1 MISRILKWSIFLVI
15 ATGLTALALNDNGQV
30 SMVWHDWVVETSLTF
45 ALAVAVI
52 GFGSLYLLM
61 RLVINF
67 WHFPAY
73 WRNRRQLKRYSKAEN
88 SMAKGMIALEYG
100 DWQLAEKQLIKMA
113 KHSDSGLVHY
123 LTAAKMA
130 HNQQAFSRRDQY
142 LAEARQR
149 FPSDSVTI
157 GLVEARL
164 LMDSEPDVSLVIL
177 NELHQQSPK
186 NKTILAEYAHLLVK
200 QQYWARLEEILG
212 EVKKFKALDKTEIQ
226 GLEVQLLAGKVARAE
241 NPEVLEKLW
250 QSLSGRQQLK
260 PTILAEFVE
269 QRMGWGKEQGLAD
282 LIAKGLSK
290 QWDDRLVYQYGRIEL
305 GPAYERLKKAE
316 KWLSG
321 HTDNPV
327 LLLTLGRLACM
338 SQLWGQA
345 RHYFQE
351 SLKFQPELETFHAL
365 AKCYESEGL
374 EAQAALTY
382 KEAIL
387 QLEKKA

>member
-30 SMVWHDWVVETSLTF
+30 SMVWQDWVIETSLTF
-45 ALAVAVI
+45 ALAAAVI

-61 RLVINF
+61 RLVINL

-164 LMDSEPDVSLVIL
+164 LKDSEPDVSLVIL
-177 NELHQQSPK
+177 SELHQQSPK
-186 NKTILAEYAHLLVK
+186 NKTILAEYAHLLL
-200 QQYWARLEEILG
+200 QQHYWARLEDILG
-212 EVKKFKALDKTEIQ
+212 EVKKFKALDKAEIQ
-226 GLEVQLLAGKVARAE
+226 ALEVQLLAGKVARAE

-250 QSLSGRQQLK
+250 QSLSGRQQLN
-260 PTILAEFVE
+260 PAILAEFVE

-282 LIAKGLSK
+282 LIAKSLSK

-316 KWLSG
+316 KWLSS
-321 HTDNPV
+321 HADNPV

-351 SLKFQPELETFHAL
+351 SLKLRPELETFHAL

>member
-30 SMVWHDWVVETSLTF
+30 SMVWHDWVIETSLTF
-45 ALAVAVI
+45 ALAAAVI
-52 GFGSLYLLM
+52 GFGALYLLM
-61 RLVINF
+61 RLVINL

-73 WRNRRQLKRYSKAEN
+73 WRNRRQLKRYSKAES

-100 DWQLAEKQLIKMA
+100 DWQLAEKQLVKMA

-164 LMDSEPDVSLVIL
+164 LMDSEPDVTLVIL

-200 QQYWARLEEILG
+200 QEYWARLEEILG
-212 EVKKFKALDKTEIQ
+212 EVKRFRALDKAEIQ
-226 GLEVQLLAGKVARAE
+226 SLEVQLLAGKVARAE
-241 NPEVLEKLW
+241 NPEALEQLW

-260 PTILAEFVE
+260 PAILAEFVE
-269 QRMGWGKEQGLAD
+269 QRMGWGKEQGLAE
-282 LIAKGLSK
+282 LIAKSLSK
-290 QWDDRLVYQYGRIEL
+290 QWDDRLAYQYGRIEL

-316 KWLSG
+316 KWLSNQP
-321 HTDNPV
+321 DNPV

-351 SLKFQPELETFHAL
+351 SLKLQPELETFHAL

-374 EAQAALTY
+374 ETQAALTY

-387 QLEKKA
+387 QLEKKG

>member
-1 MISRILKWSIFLVI
+1 MSRILKWSIFLVI

-30 SMVWHDWVVETSLTF
+30 SMVWHDWVIETSLTF
-45 ALAVAVI
+45 ALAAAVI
-52 GFGSLYLLM
+52 GFSALYLLM
-61 RLVINF
+61 RLVINL

-73 WRNRRQLKRYSKAEN
+73 WRNRRQLKRYSKAES

-100 DWQLAEKQLIKMA
+100 DWQLAEKQLVKMA

-200 QQYWARLEEILG
+200 QEYWSRLEEILG
-212 EVKKFKALDKTEIQ
+212 EVKRFRALDKAEIQ
-226 GLEVQLLAGKVARAE
+226 SLEVQLLAGKVARAE
-241 NPEVLEKLW
+241 NPEALEQLW

-260 PTILAEFVE
+260 PAILAEFVE
-269 QRMGWGKEQGLAD
+269 QRMGWGKEQGLAE
-282 LIAKGLSK
+282 LIAKSVSK
-290 QWDDRLVYQYGRIEL
+290 QWDDRLAYQYGRIEL

-316 KWLSG
+316 KWLSNQP
-321 HTDNPV
+321 DNPV

-351 SLKFQPELETFHAL
+351 SLKLQPELETFHAL

-374 EAQAALTY
+374 ETQAALTY

-387 QLEKKA
+387 QLEKKG

>member
-1 MISRILKWSIFLVI
+1 MISRILKWSIFLVV

-30 SMVWHDWVVETSLTF
+30 SMVWHDWVIETSLTF
-45 ALAVAVI
+45 ALAAAVI

-61 RLVINF
+61 RLVINL

-149 FPSDSVTI
+149 FPNDSVTI

-164 LMDSEPDVSLVIL
+164 LKDSEPDVSLVIL
-177 NELHQQSPK
+177 SELHQQSPK
-186 NKTILAEYAHLLVK
+186 NKTILAEYAHLLL
-200 QQYWARLEEILG
+200 QQHYWARLEDILG
-212 EVKKFKALDKTEIQ
+212 EVKKFKALDKAEIQ
-226 GLEVQLLAGKVARAE
+226 ALEVQLLAGKVARAE

-250 QSLSGRQQLK
+250 QSLSGRQQLN
-260 PTILAEFVE
+260 PAILAEFVE

-282 LIAKGLSK
+282 LIAKSLSK

-316 KWLSG
+316 KWLSS
-321 HTDNPV
+321 HADNPV

-351 SLKFQPELETFHAL
+351 SLKLRPELETFHAL

>member
-30 SMVWHDWVVETSLTF
+30 SMVWHDWVIETSLTF
-45 ALAVAVI
+45 ALAAAVI
-52 GFGSLYLLM
+52 GFGALYLLM
-61 RLVINF
+61 RLVINL

-73 WRNRRQLKRYSKAEN
+73 WRNRRQLKRYSKAES

-100 DWQLAEKQLIKMA
+100 DWQLAEKQLVKMA

-200 QQYWARLEEILG
+200 QQYWARLEDILG
-212 EVKKFKALDKTEIQ
+212 EVKKFKALDKAEIQ
-226 GLEVQLLAGKVARAE
+226 ALEVQLLAGKVARAE
-241 NPEVLEKLW
+241 NPEALEQLW

-260 PTILAEFVE
+260 PAILAEFVE
-269 QRMGWGKEQGLAD
+269 QRMGWGKEQGLAE
-282 LIAKGLSK
+282 LIAKSVSK
-290 QWDDRLVYQYGRIEL
+290 QWDDRLAYQYGRIEL

-316 KWLSG
+316 KWLSNQP
-321 HTDNPV
+321 DNPV

-351 SLKFQPELETFHAL
+351 SLKLQPELETFHAL